1 MVVTVTL
8 MYYRFEIQYQILLGQ
23 KKEKE
28 KEESRCKYGRAFS
41 GPLGPK
47 CYIFQIPNSPSS
59 HSVMPMLEHL
69 EELDPGHFGS
79 RLYLDFLAK
88 ELD

>member
-1 MVVTVTL
+1 MKRNVG
-8 MYYRFEIQYQILLGQ
+8 R
-23 KKEKE
+23 
-28 KEESRCKYGRAFS
+28 EENQTERYEPAS
-41 GPLGPK
+41 GNVMSL
-47 CYIFQIPNSPSS
+47 
-59 HSVMPMLEHL
+59 VMPKLEHL